1 MKAVQHEHAIEVK
14 LSPELQDSIDG
25 IHDHLV
31 EHRKAYIIGGISGL
45 VVGIVGTRLL
55 GRPVINVTVAIPTTD

>member
-25 IHDHLV
+25 VHDHLV
-31 EHRKAYIIGGISGL
+31 EHRTAYVIGGISGL
-45 VVGIVGTRLL
+45 IVGIIGTRLL
-55 GRPVINVTVAIPTTD
+55 ARPVINVNLAIPTVD